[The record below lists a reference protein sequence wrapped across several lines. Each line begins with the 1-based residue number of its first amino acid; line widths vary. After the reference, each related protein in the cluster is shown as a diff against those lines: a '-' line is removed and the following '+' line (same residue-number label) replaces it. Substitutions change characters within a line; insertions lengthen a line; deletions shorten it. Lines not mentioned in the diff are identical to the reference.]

1 MNIQILRLSRLLQ
14 AKSHMQSRLKELSE
28 LGKVADK
35 AGLWLAQHLEQGDA
49 DVFWVAGYV
58 DDSAALKGTW

>member
-14 AKSHMQSRLKELSE
+14 AKSHMQSRLEELSE
-28 LGKVADK
+28 LGKVSDK
-35 AGLWLAQHLEQGDA
+35 AGLWFAQHLEQGDA
-49 DVFWVAGYV
+49 DVFWVTRYV

>member
-14 AKSHMQSRLKELSE
+14 TKSHMQSRLEELSE

-49 DVFWVAGYV
+49 DVFWVPRYV

>member
-1 MNIQILRLSRLLQ
+1 
-14 AKSHMQSRLKELSE
+14 MQSRPEELSE
-28 LGKVADK
+28 LGKVSDK

-49 DVFWVAGYV
+49 DIFWVACYV

>member
-1 MNIQILRLSRLLQ
+1 
-14 AKSHMQSRLKELSE
+14 MQSRLEELSK

-49 DVFWVAGYV
+49 DVFWVARYV
-58 DDSAALKGTW
+58 DDSAALKRTW

>member
-14 AKSHMQSRLKELSE
+14 TKSHMQSRLEELSE
-28 LGKVADK
+28 LGKVSDK
-35 AGLWLAQHLEQGDA
+35 ARLWFAQHLEQGDT
-49 DVFWVAGYV
+49 DVFWVTRYV

>member
-1 MNIQILRLSRLLQ
+1 
-14 AKSHMQSRLKELSE
+14 MQFCLEELSK

-49 DVFWVAGYV
+49 DVFWVARYLDNFV
-58 DDSAALKGTW
+58 ALKGTW